1 MASKHTNNKKQS
13 LPFVSP
19 FLCPGFLGPQ
29 EDTDMDWSMDPPQAP
44 ASSTPRVTPAS
55 EYIPSPHVP
64 SKNKGSNGKNRAAS
78 TAPSVLDYGEEQLAI
93 SSNWDGSHHAL
104 SVFRT
109 EKSLDKDSEMIYNSL
124 SRMRSFIK
132 HHPNPTEREVTV
144 VVEKLWGLIDI
155 IYAAKWDSVP
165 FNKDKNMTIRKCVG
179 DHIVPYYTQN
189 QPSTESSNTTKMN
202 TPPPPPSAEAAPSP
216 SVNTPRAPPPPNK
229 NVESTTKKDSIP
241 SNLKKSYAQASK
253 SNLSRIEDIVRVKE
267 AFPALSADEVEKV
280 LKIKNS
286 RGNNKKP
293 KINMTTRGL
302 SRKEVII
309 PMAKNIAELIVNSA
323 HTHITNINKCLR
335 NAKSD
340 IVADFIR
347 ITNNG
352 IVITTSKLA
361 NDLKL
366 TTIENYLKSIQNIDS
381 NSIESPRLPK
391 SKSYMKIIGLP
402 YKINQDA
409 LSPDFIEGVLKETH
423 LFKDV
428 VLASKPSIITAS
440 PKSDMAVVWVD
451 IWDSQSGSLA
461 KNIINRRFNIGRFI
475 ATIKGTNMNP
485 GVPQCKNCWKW
496 GHSTLSCCSHIS
508 RCAKCYGAHITEHH
522 REKAWCCMENKKANH
537 SATKEGEPC
546 PHVFKCMNCKGNHQA
561 DSYSCPYWRNRFN
574 RDWHGRKQQE
584 LFRK

>member
-19 FLCPGFLGPQ
+19 FLNPGFQRLQ
-29 EDTDMDWSMDPPQAP
+29 EDSDMDWSMDPPQAP
-44 ASSTPRVTPAS
+44 TSSMPHVTPAS
-55 EYIPSPHVP
+55 EHVP
-64 SKNKGSNGKNRAAS
+64 SSHVSSQNKSSNGKNRAAS

-93 SSNWDGSHHAL
+93 SSNWDGSHHVL
-104 SVFRT
+104 SVFGT
-109 EKSLDKDSEMIYNSL
+109 ENTLNKDSEMICDSL
-124 SRMRSFIK
+124 LRMRSFIK

-144 VVEKLWGLIDI
+144 VVEKLWRLIDI

-165 FNKDKNMTIRKCVG
+165 FSKDKNLTIRKCVG
-179 DHIVPYYTQN
+179 DHIVLYYTQN
-189 QPSTESSNTTKMN
+189 QPSTELSNTTKMN
-202 TPPPPPSAEAAPSP
+202 TPPPLPSAEVAPSP

-229 NVESTTKKDSIP
+229 NVESTTKKDSVP

-267 AFPALSADEVEKV
+267 VFPALSADEVGKV

-286 RGNNKKP
+286 GGNNKKP
-293 KINMTTRGL
+293 KINMTTRGP

-309 PMAKNIAELIVNSA
+309 LMAKNIAELIVNSA

-361 NDLKL
+361 NDLNL

-381 NSIESPRLPK
+381 NSIESPCLPK

-428 VLASKPSIITAS
+428 MLASKPRIIKAS

-451 IWDSQSGSLA
+451 I
-461 KNIINRRFNIGRFI
+461 
-475 ATIKGTNMNP
+475 
-485 GVPQCKNCWKW
+485 
-496 GHSTLSCCSHIS
+496 
-508 RCAKCYGAHITEHH
+508 
-522 REKAWCCMENKKANH
+522 
-537 SATKEGEPC
+537 
-546 PHVFKCMNCKGNHQA
+546 
-561 DSYSCPYWRNRFN
+561 
-574 RDWHGRKQQE
+574 
-584 LFRK
+584 